1 MILLERME
9 DITMYKAVVADMV
22 ELTSLMLF
30 VALVGVVAMAGGSA

>member
-1 MILLERME
+1 
-9 DITMYKAVVADMV
+9 MYKAVVADMV